1 MLNNP
6 LFERTVTALMAG
18 EVICEYRYEDL
29 YTYLLQESNQ
39 QRVRD
44 FLEQI
49 NRVVRQTGS
58 RDAWVCAY
66 YDLNSPDAK
75 EGVRQQFREVANHL
89 EALVQFLR
97 LVMSVETSDRPVSP
111 GEKLTE
117 GRLIEQISGV
127 PSLEERLRSLTEKR
141 LFATKKQDVPGRI
154 RSIMETLVAKGYLVR
169 FGSSGAEY
177 QATGKWSWLYDVM
190 DFIQAHEGIPVESGD
205 DDNQLRLT

>member
-111 GEKLTE
+111 GGEKLTE
-117 GRLIEQISGV
+117 GRLIEQISGGV

-154 RSIMETLVAKGYLVR
+154 RSIMELLWPKVIWCVLAALGRVPGYR
-169 FGSSGAEY
+169 
-177 QATGKWSWLYDVM
+177 KMVM
-190 DFIQAHEGIPVESGD
+190 AV
-205 DDNQLRLT
+205 